1 MSIVTFEP
9 LLKELGDKAQV
20 LQLNPEAALQQA
32 QFNND
37 YSPTSP
43 EFEFEHTND
52 FGLTQVWVGQRAED
66 LWDGTVKYFCVVKDQ
81 WDHVFWS
88 GGAAGDL
95 QPVPDEDDFD
105 LDGDEDTDEFDAVE
119 PVATDEA

>member
-1 MSIVTFEP
+1 MSIVAFEP
-9 LLKELGDKAQV
+9 LLKEKGDAHQV

-32 QFNND
+32 MFNND

-52 FGLTQVWVGQRAED
+52 FGLTQTWVGQRTEN
-66 LWDGTVKYFCVVKDQ
+66 LWDGDVRYFAVVKGQ
-81 WDHVFWS
+81 WDYVFWS
-88 GGAAGDL
+88 GGVAGDL

-105 LDGDEDTDEFDAVE
+105 LDADDDTDEFDAVSDDS
-119 PVATDEA
+119 DEE